1 MKLWLGFHE
10 NNLQLVLFLFAPML
24 TNMPGGGVLPETF
37 GRGVRPASQ
46 NPYPIYDQNLRFSL
60 PYLWPDQ
67 KFDLIIRG
75 RAFADGFI

>member
-1 MKLWLGFHE
+1 
-10 NNLQLVLFLFAPML
+10 ML
-24 TNMPGGGVLPETF
+24 TTMPGGGGVLPETF

-46 NPYPIYDQNLRFSL
+46 NPYP
-60 PYLWPDQ
+60 DQ

>member
-1 MKLWLGFHE
+1 MKLWLGGFHE
-10 NNLQLVLFLFAPML
+10 NDLQLVLFLFAPML
-24 TNMPGGGVLPETF
+24 TTMPGGGGVLPETF

-46 NPYPIYDQNLRFSL
+46 NPYP
-60 PYLWPDQ
+60 DQ